1 MIVVIGGTGFIGKSL
16 LLELHKAGRRALSVS
31 RQPDRQF
38 IAKHATSAEAMTLES
53 FRADPAAAL
62 FGCSAVVYLA
72 TTSTPGANSD
82 EPWKEAQDNLDPLI
96 RLLNAVQRYSPK
108 THVVFLSSGGAIY
121 GRSTDEKLH
130 EASPLNPISPYGLG
144 KLLMENTLQF
154 MARTAGLRTTI
165 LRPSNP
171 IGHFQTSRSQGV
183 VGALM
188 RAAETGDTFPML
200 GDGSAIR
207 DYFDVADL
215 VTGILSTIDQPQV
228 TVGEIFNIGSG
239 EGYSVKQMLELVEN
253 VTDRPIAVQQLP
265 ARHTDVDRVVLNIEK
280 MKAATGWLPA
290 HEMRKSLEEIWRLRD
305 LTLNCP

>member
-1 MIVVIGGTGFIGKSL
+1 MA
-16 LLELHKAGRRALSVS
+16 LHEAGRPALSVS

-38 IAKHATSAEAMTLES
+38 IAQYAESAETMTLEA
-53 FRADPAAAL
+53 FRAAPAAAL

-72 TTSTPGANSD
+72 TTSTPGANAD
-82 EPWKEAQDNLDPLI
+82 APWKEAQDNLDPLM
-96 RLLNAVQRYSPK
+96 RLLSAVQRYNPK
-108 THVVFLSSGGAIY
+108 AHVIFLSSGGAIY

-130 EASPLNPISPYGLG
+130 ETLPLNPISPYGLG
-144 KLLMENTLQF
+144 KLLMESALQF
-154 MARTAGLRTTI
+154 MARTADLRTTI

-171 IGHFQTSRSQGV
+171 IGHFQRSRSQGV

-188 RAAETGDTFPML
+188 RAAETGDTFQML

-215 VTGILSTIDQPQV
+215 VTGILSTIDQPEA
-228 TVGEIFNIGSG
+228 TVGEIFNLGSG

-265 ARHTDVDRVVLNIEK
+265 ARHTDVDRVVLDIKK
-280 MKAATGWLPA
+280 MNAATGWRPV
-290 HEMRKSLEEIWRLRD
+290 HGMRKSLEGIWRLRD
-305 LTLNCP
+305 LA